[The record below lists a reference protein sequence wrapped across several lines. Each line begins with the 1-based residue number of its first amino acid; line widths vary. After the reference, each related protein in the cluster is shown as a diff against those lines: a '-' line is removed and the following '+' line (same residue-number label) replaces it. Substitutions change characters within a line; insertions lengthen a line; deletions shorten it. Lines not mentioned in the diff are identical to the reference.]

1 MWKTALSLMLAAPL
15 LVASALPVDA
25 LGKGPKDEQDRARRA
40 MLEGQ
45 VMPFSVIKRR
55 IERDMGDA
63 TYIGVRPPDKGIY
76 RMQYLRPDGRVVW
89 VDVDGKTG
97 EIVGRTR

>member
-1 MWKTALSLMLAAPL
+1 MWKTALSLVLAIPL
-15 LVASALPVDA
+15 AFSPAVSFDA
-25 LGKGPKDEQDRARRA
+25 HARGPKDEQDRARRA

-55 IERDMGDA
+55 MERTMGDA
-63 TYIGVRPPDKGIY
+63 TYLGVRPPDKGIY

-97 EIVGRTR
+97 DVVGRTR